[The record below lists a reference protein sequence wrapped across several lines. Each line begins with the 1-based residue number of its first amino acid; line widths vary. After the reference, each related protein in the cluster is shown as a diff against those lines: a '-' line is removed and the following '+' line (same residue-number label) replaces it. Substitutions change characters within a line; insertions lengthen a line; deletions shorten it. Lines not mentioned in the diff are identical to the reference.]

1 MSRPP
6 PLLAEKSQK
15 PGAGGQLP
23 PRERILL
30 AARDLFGRLGIRAVS
45 VEAIAEAA
53 QTNKMTL
60 YRHFESKDLLVAAY
74 LEALEAEGEAIW
86 AELTE
91 RYRDDPEAH
100 LFAWLD
106 SIALVLAT
114 EGERGCA
121 FANAAVELTEKGHPA
136 RAVIER
142 HKTHQRETLADLTR
156 RAGYAEPERLADEIV
171 LMLDGARINIQ
182 SVGPCG
188 PGARLVDMI
197 RTLIKTHA
205 NK

>member
-1 MSRPP
+1 MSTPP

-15 PGAGGQLP
+15 AAVARP
-23 PRERILL
+23 PRDRLLL
-30 AARDLFGRLGIRAVS
+30 AARDLFGRYGIRAVS
-45 VEAIAEAA
+45 VDAIAEAA

-60 YRHFESKDLLVAAY
+60 YRHFDSKDLLVAAY
-74 LEALEAEGEAIW
+74 LQALEAEGEAGW
-86 AELTE
+86 AALAEQH
-91 RYRDDPEAH
+91 RDDPEAQ

-106 SIALVLAT
+106 GIAAVLAS

-121 FANAAVELTEKGHPA
+121 FANAAVELTEKNHPA

-142 HKTHQRETLADLTR
+142 HKTHQREVLADLAK
-156 RAGYAEPERLADEIV
+156 RAGYAEPGRLADEIV

-197 RTLIKTHA
+197 RTLIKNHA
-205 NK
+205 GAQ